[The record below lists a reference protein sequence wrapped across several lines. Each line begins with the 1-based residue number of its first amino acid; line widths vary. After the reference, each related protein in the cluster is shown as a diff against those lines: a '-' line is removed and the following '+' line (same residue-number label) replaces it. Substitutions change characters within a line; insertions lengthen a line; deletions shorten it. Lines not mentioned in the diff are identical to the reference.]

1 ICRSACSLLKQLP
14 PVIGMASS
22 PIGTCTTA
30 SSLTQS
36 ISCVGCTELVKSDFN
51 HTVQLKALPVPT
63 AKLKSCIGTLKKL
76 MPSFVKLASIVE
88 GPDAGTKLAL
98 MDPKLLD
105 RRQSLLNQAELAHL
119 AEFGVNLGDN
129 LQADQL
135 ETRTVA
141 VTYEHYSL
149 SAVLDRLLPPNTQ
162 LSSFSVVGHIAHF
175 NLKEEVLPYGQL
187 IGQVVISKLPNIRT
201 VVNKRSQINNEYRN
215 FELEL
220 LAGEPNYVTLH
231 KEYGLEFELDF
242 SKVYWN
248 SRLSTEHHR
257 VVEQLRPGDLVF
269 DLCAGVGPFAVPALK
284 LGATVFAN
292 DLNPTAHNYLEA
304 NLRRNLRKSQLISQ
318 PELVKAFNMDAREF
332 VAGVLAPRYAEAVAS
347 GFEQQVVAIAN
358 LPGMAVDLL
367 DCFVGCVKE
376 LLTPE
381 VAKSAP
387 PVRIFAYSF
396 LRHGDTGGSRGE
408 AEAALIGRICDR
420 LAGGVQPCDIRL
432 RFVRDVATN
441 KDMYCAEIRCPASLL
456 AASSCCRP
464 SAVCDGI
471 DDQTAS
477 KKPRL
482 A

>member
-1 ICRSACSLLKQLP
+1 SVQATCFAGAGVEDRRALGRFIDCLLTDA
-14 PVIGMASS
+14 GATDS
-22 PIGTCTTA
+22 
-30 SSLTQS
+30 S
-36 ISCVGCTELVKSDFN
+36 ISILRE
-51 HTVQLKALPVPT
+51 
-63 AKLKSCIGTLKKL
+63 IR
-76 MPSFVKLASIVE
+76 
-88 GPDAGTKLAL
+88 
-98 MDPKLLD
+98 

-119 AEFGVNLGDN
+119 AEFGVNLGDK

-257 VVEQLRPGDLVF
+257 VVEKLRPGDLVF

-292 DLNPTAHNYLEA
+292 DLNPTAHSYLEA

-376 LLTPE
+376 
-381 VAKSAP
+381 
-387 PVRIFAYSF
+387 
-396 LRHGDTGGSRGE
+396 
-408 AEAALIGRICDR
+408 
-420 LAGGVQPCDIRL
+420 
-432 RFVRDVATN
+432 
-441 KDMYCAEIRCPASLL
+441 
-456 AASSCCRP
+456 
-464 SAVCDGI
+464 
-471 DDQTAS
+471 
-477 KKPRL
+477 
-482 A
+482 

>member
-1 ICRSACSLLKQLP
+1 MGSETPRTD
-14 PVIGMASS
+14 AS
-22 PIGTCTTA
+22 P
-30 SSLTQS
+30 
-36 ISCVGCTELVKSDFN
+36 
-51 HTVQLKALPVPT
+51 
-63 AKLKSCIGTLKKL
+63 
-76 MPSFVKLASIVE
+76 
-88 GPDAGTKLAL
+88 
-98 MDPKLLD
+98 
-105 RRQSLLNQAELAHL
+105 LLNQARAGPIWRSSALTWRQVAGRP
-119 AEFGVNLGDN
+119 AGD
-129 LQADQL
+129 
-135 ETRTVA
+135 TRT
-141 VTYEHYSL
+141 
-149 SAVLDRLLPPNTQ
+149 
-162 LSSFSVVGHIAHF
+162 
-175 NLKEEVLPYGQL
+175 
-187 IGQVVISKLPNIRT
+187 VVISKLPNIRT

-257 VVEQLRPGDLVF
+257 VVEKLRPGDLVF

-284 LGATVFAN
+284 LGAT
-292 DLNPTAHNYLEA
+292 A

-396 LRHGDTGGSRGE
+396 LRHGDTGGSR
-408 AEAALIGRICDR
+408 A
-420 LAGGVQPCDIRL
+420 
-432 RFVRDVATN
+432 
-441 KDMYCAEIRCPASLL
+441 
-456 AASSCCRP
+456 
-464 SAVCDGI
+464 
-471 DDQTAS
+471 
-477 KKPRL
+477 KPKPP
-482 A
+482 